1 MVAAAADLTVRR
13 RSAHTEEGLGEHYL
27 LPSRNLNWKTL
38 DLIPARQKERLAN
51 KKKAGIA

>member
-1 MVAAAADLTVRR
+1 LVAAAADLTVRR
-13 RSAHTEEGLGEHYL
+13 RSAHTEEGLGEHYF